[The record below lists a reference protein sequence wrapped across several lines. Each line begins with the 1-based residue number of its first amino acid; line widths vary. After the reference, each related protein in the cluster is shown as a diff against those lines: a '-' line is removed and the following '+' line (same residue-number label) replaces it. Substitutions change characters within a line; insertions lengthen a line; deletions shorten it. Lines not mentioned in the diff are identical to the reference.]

1 MTVRGIILLFMLMAS
16 LTGWAQPPVYSMAN
30 QTVTDCQGTLT
41 DSEAGQTAGHYN
53 HNEDLTF
60 TICPPN
66 ATRVTLQFTGI
77 FCTEPVFDVLRIFDG
92 PDTNATLIGRFE
104 GSTSPGTVVANSG
117 CMTLHFRSDANRS
130 CDGWTADWT
139 IDVQPPIP
147 PVVTGLTNVSC
158 FSNTFRLQ
166 LDQPIPCDSL
176 YPALC
181 TLTGP
186 GNPTI
191 SQIAPVNCNNGMTS
205 TFQVTLNP
213 GFSDNGNHNLSFI
226 YRYRDA
232 CDSIWTFQIAYPF
245 AINDC
250 PLEVTLVATPDTIC
264 QGGCTSIE
272 AIAMGG
278 QAGTYQYTWNPPL
291 PNSAGPHVICPGS
304 TTTYSVTV
312 TDAGP
317 SPAASTTKRVVV
329 TPKPNAGSDRTVCL
343 FSGPINLTGSPAGGW
358 WVGPGIIN
366 GGTGTFHPDT
376 AGPGIHQIRYWRN
389 GCADTV
395 QITVD
400 PIFAGNDDAA
410 CPGTAPFAVS
420 GGIPGGGTWSGSG
433 IAANGVFNPTTAGTF
448 PVTYTA
454 PNGCS
459 HTKNI
464 HVAAL
469 SVPTADTTCTSIDY
483 YAPPVSP
490 MGGRWSGINGIDPL
504 SGEIDPSIIPPGM
517 YTLTYT
523 LNGCSA
529 DIDLYIQRIRVPNGW
544 NVCPDEGI
552 VSLPTATP
560 AGGYWSGSGIV
571 DSIQGLF
578 DAGANGGNN
587 FTPSLVYHFGD
598 CTDTMI
604 AYVRQTRIYID
615 TLFFCQEDSVLL
627 LNWENVRRTPGNGQW
642 SGPGVIDPDW
652 PGRFNPLVAGPG
664 THTLYYEANTCLD
677 SMVMVVYP
685 VPTTQADTTVCQT
698 SLPFTLSS
706 VYPGGLWSGTGIV
719 NPQSGLFSPQL
730 SGLGDFPIVYTHF
743 IGCTDTMQ
751 VTVEPLVNPQLT
763 NPGSYFC
770 YKDTQVTLQ
779 AIPTGGIWQGAGVT
793 ATFFNPAIAGEG
805 IHTLLYTVGSGPCAV
820 TDSLVIEVGAP
831 IQAIMSAATDTI
843 CYGDFSQFAVQASG
857 GTTGIFS
864 YTWNQ
869 GLPGTAAQSVN
880 PTTQTTYQ
888 VTVTDG
894 CADPALAEI
903 AVFVH
908 PAIVYN
914 TSSSAKVCY
923 GDTGWIAIRPAAGKD
938 YGYQWNTTPS
948 TITDTLFGT
957 GGAYQVTITDNTS
970 GCALTDNLNIPGYAF
985 INARFAI
992 SPNTDCI
999 DYLDPVIEV
1008 LDNSTGATK
1017 GVWDFGDGTQRPYQ
1031 PGAII
1036 QHTYADT
1043 GQYTLTL
1050 FLENSG
1056 GCRDS
1061 ASLDICVEPAA
1072 TLYVPNAF
1080 TPNGDGKNEVF
1091 KAAGIGIVTFRMMIF
1106 NRWGE
1111 KLFESNSI
1119 DVGWDGRVNGEK
1131 VMNDVY
1137 TYLIAYQDISSP
1149 VMRYKKGVVAVVR

>member
-1 MTVRGIILLFMLMAS
+1 MTVRVIILLFMLMAS
-16 LTGWAQPPVYSMAN
+16 LTGGAQPPLYSMAN

-41 DSEAGQTAGHYN
+41 DSEAGQTTGHYN

-130 CDGWTADWT
+130 CDGWVADWT
-139 IDVQPPIP
+139 VDLQPPVP
-147 PVVTGLTNVSC
+147 PTVTGLSNVSC
-158 FSNTFRLQ
+158 FANTFQLQ
-166 LDQPIPCDSL
+166 LDQPIPCDSV
-176 YPALC
+176 YPSAC
-181 TLTGP
+181 TLSGP
-186 GNPTI
+186 GSPTI
-191 SQIAPVNCNNGMTS
+191 TQVSPINCNNGMTS

-213 GFSDNGNHNLSFI
+213 GFSDNGSHIFGFTYN
-226 YRYRDA
+226 YRDA
-232 CDSIWTFQIAYPF
+232 CDSVWTFPITYPF
-245 AINDC
+245 TINDC
-250 PLEVTLVATPDTIC
+250 PLEVSIVAMPDTIC
-264 QGGCTSIE
+264 QGGCTTVE
-272 AIAMGG
+272 AIALGG
-278 QAGTYQYTWNPPL
+278 QSGTYQFSWNPAL
-291 PNSAGPHVICPGS
+291 PSTSGPHTICPTI

-317 SPAASTTKRVVV
+317 SPAASATKRIVV
-329 TPKPNAGSDRTVCL
+329 TPKPNAGNDRTVCQY
-343 FSGPINLTGSPAGGW
+343 SSPVNLIGTPSGGW

-395 QITVD
+395 QITVE
-400 PIFAGNDDAA
+400 PVFAGFDDAA
-410 CPGTAPFAVS
+410 CPGSNAFTVT
-420 GGIPGGGTWSGSG
+420 GGIPNGGSWSGSG
-433 IAANGVFNPTTAGTF
+433 ISTNGIFTPATSGTF

-469 SVPTADTTCTSIDY
+469 SVPTADTTCTSIDFY
-483 YAPPVSP
+483 IPPVSP
-490 MGGRWSGINGIDPL
+490 MGGRWSGISGINTL
-504 SGEIDPSIIPPGM
+504 TGELDPSRLSPGT

-529 DIDLYIQRIRVPNGW
+529 NMDLFIQPIQVPNSFI
-544 NVCPDEGI
+544 VCPEEGI
-552 VSLPTATP
+552 VSLPSATP
-560 AGGYWSGSGIV
+560 IGGYWSGRGIV

-578 DAGANGGNN
+578 DANDNNGNN
-587 FTPSLVYHFGD
+587 YTERLVYHFGD

-604 AYVRQTRIYID
+604 AYVRRTRIYTD
-615 TLFFCQEDSVLL
+615 TLFFCLEDSVLF
-627 LNWENVRRTPGNGQW
+627 LNWENVRNSPWNGQW

-664 THTLYYEANTCLD
+664 THTLYYDANTCRD
-677 SMVMVVYP
+677 SLVMVVYP

-698 SLPFTLSS
+698 SLPFSLSS
-706 VYPGGLWSGTGIV
+706 VYTGGLWSGTGIV
-719 NPQSGLFSPQL
+719 NAQSGLFSPQL

-743 IGCTDTMQ
+743 IGCTDTVQ

-770 YKDTQVTLQ
+770 HKDTQIILQ
-779 AIPTGGIWQGAGVT
+779 ASPAGGVWQGAGILDT
-793 ATFFNPAIAGEG
+793 LFNPATAGAG
-805 IHTLLYTVGSGPCAV
+805 IHRLTYTYGSGPCAV
-820 TDSLVIEVGAP
+820 TDSLIIEVGLP
-831 IQAIMSAATDTI
+831 IQATLSAATDTI
-843 CYGDFSQFAVQASG
+843 CFGEFSQFAVQASG
-857 GTTGIFS
+857 GSTGIFA

-869 GLPGTAAQSVN
+869 GLPGTATQSVD

-888 VTVTDG
+888 VTVSDG
-894 CADPALAEI
+894 CSDPVSSSIL
-903 AVFVH
+903 VYVH
-908 PAIVYN
+908 PQITYKTAA
-914 TSSSAKVCY
+914 SAKVCY
-923 GDTGWIAIRPAAGKD
+923 GDTGWAAILPPTLKD
-938 YGYQWNTTPS
+938 YNFQWNTTP
-948 TITDTLFGT
+948 ITKADTLFDL
-957 GGAYQVTITDNTS
+957 GGAYRVTITDNTT
-970 GCALTDNLNIPGYAF
+970 GCAVSDNLQIPGYAF
-985 INARFAI
+985 INARFSI
-992 SPNTDCI
+992 SPNTDCL
-999 DYLDPVIEV
+999 DYLDPAIEV
-1008 LDNSTGATK
+1008 LDNSTGATI
-1017 GVWDFGDGTQRPYQ
+1017 GVWDFGDGTQRTYQ
-1031 PGAII
+1031 PGSIV
-1036 QHTYADT
+1036 QHSYADT
-1043 GQYTLTL
+1043 GQYNITL

-1061 ASLDICVEPAA
+1061 ASLAICVEPAS
-1072 TLYVPNAF
+1072 TLFVPNAF

-1091 KAAGIGIVTFRMMIF
+1091 KAAGVGIVSFRMMVF

-1111 KLFESNSI
+1111 KLFESNNI
-1119 DVGWDGRVNGEK
+1119 DIGWDGRVNGEK

-1137 TYLIAYQDISSP
+1137 TYLIAYQDIGSP
-1149 VMRYKKGVVAVVR
+1149 VTRYKKGVVAVVR